1 MKSPRQLLL
10 SENFIT
16 TMVVVNV
23 VVLFVAGFG
32 EGTTLFS
39 YVDDLFTILFIAEAL
54 VKIHKWGWRGYWHSR
69 WNRIDLLLLLLSL
82 PSLLPAVSTA
92 AIGSNAVLS
101 LRSFRLFKM
110 FRLLE
115 FVPHVDQ
122 LLAGVKLACKASFI
136 VTIAIGVL
144 LLIFSIFTTYLFGN
158 LAPEAFGN
166 PGICLYSMYRLFTVE
181 GWYDLPEL
189 IAESSSPL
197 VGNLARVYFSVLV
210 FGGGIIGMSLIN
222 SLFVDAM
229 ASDDNAK
236 FSDELRNISERL
248 ERIEEQL
255 KKLQ

>member
-1 MKSPRQLLL
+1 MKSPRQLFL

-23 VVLFVAGFG
+23 VVLFAAGFG
-32 EGTTLFS
+32 EGATLFS
-39 YVDDLFTILFIAEAL
+39 YVDDLFTVLFIVEAL
-54 VKIHKWGWRGYWHSR
+54 VKIHEWGWRGYWARR

-82 PSLLPAVSTA
+82 PSLVLVAASS
-92 AIGSNAVLS
+92 AIGSNVVLS
-101 LRSFRLFKM
+101 LRIFRLFKM

-122 LLAGVKLACKASFI
+122 LLTGVKLACKASFI

-144 LLIFSIFTTYLFGN
+144 LLIFSIFTTYLFGG

-197 VGNLARVYFSVLV
+197 VGTLARVYFSVLV

-236 FSDELRNISERL
+236 LNDELRNISERL
-248 ERIEEQL
+248 ERIEELL